1 MPRFYDIDNDGE
13 LCRNEWIARRTRYFG
28 FSTTLTDF
36 EFNDFSQSGA
46 CLKTSDLALIPDMA
60 LRSVYS
66 NNAVVRLIN
75 FCNQGDNMKTNRDC
89 LGLPTICKE
98 KRPDLDAC
106 RQFDPSIKTLK
117 QKIDVVFID
126 VDGDG
131 LVSQQELD
139 NDFTANYDTD
149 RDGCVTQV
157 EWTGRWEAVF
167 GISDEVATYVYVF
180 FDGGNNCL
188 NRTDID
194 LIVPPTGNNIHFHC
208 TRALLLI
215 PIPCFVVLHTSTR
228 TYLIYA
234 CTPKQKCHQLVS
246 KYS

>member
-1 MPRFYDIDNDGE
+1 METCAAKHVTTGRCKTTMGSLQLNLIRVDVDNNCQVNGSDFAAEVPRFYDIDNDGE

-46 CLKTSDLALIPDMA
+46 CLKTSDLALIPDMD

-194 LIVPPTGNNIHFHC
+194 LIVPPTGN
-208 TRALLLI
+208 
-215 PIPCFVVLHTSTR
+215 
-228 TYLIYA
+228 
-234 CTPKQKCHQLVS
+234 K
-246 KYS
+246 